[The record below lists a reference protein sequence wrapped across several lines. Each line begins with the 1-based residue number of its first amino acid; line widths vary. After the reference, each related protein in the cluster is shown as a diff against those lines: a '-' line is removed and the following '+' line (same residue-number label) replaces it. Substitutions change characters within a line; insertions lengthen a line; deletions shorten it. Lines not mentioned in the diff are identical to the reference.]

1 MGSLQPRLRALR
13 VTLDLEDEI
22 ELEIVQW
29 AEGFVRVRTDLF

>member
-29 AEGFVRVRTDLF
+29 IEGFVRVRTDLF